1 MSKLLTLPGSYILIA
16 LLAGLLTSCFPE
28 AQERKPYQVTAD
40 SRNEADMDTVFLTI
54 RRKPHCGKEAYN
66 AEGINGEGLFE
77 HRGKKMEVIVEPCVT
92 TGEVV
97 KMPDGRILF
106 LKEIK

>member
-1 MSKLLTLPGSYILIA
+1 MSKLLTLPSSCVLTALIA
-16 LLAGLLTSCFPE
+16 VLLTSCSSE
-28 AQERKPYQVTAD
+28 TEERKPFQVTAD

-66 AEGINGEGLFE
+66 AEGINGEGLLE

-97 KMPDGRILF
+97 KTPDGRILF
-106 LKEIK
+106 LKEMK